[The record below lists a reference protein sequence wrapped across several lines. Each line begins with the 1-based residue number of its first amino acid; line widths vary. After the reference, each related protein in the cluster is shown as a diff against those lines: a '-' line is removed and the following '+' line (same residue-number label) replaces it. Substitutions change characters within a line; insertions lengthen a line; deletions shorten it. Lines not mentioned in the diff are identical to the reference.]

1 MWWRKIKCFYNP
13 PQHQKYL
20 VFIRK
25 LKKSFSMCVI
35 HNNVDL
41 WKLLAVC
48 IKSLKNVPNRVVD
61 ASLIIQKFDST
72 IWRPSFNSKK
82 VRYILRWL
90 YIQKSMIHPLFVSW
104 NRSKFKLT
112 EEKMYHV
119 SFLIYSMQS
128 AKTQIFL
135 TGTSSRLGHVIFL
148 YLHILNTIFGN
159 WSSYFLLP
167 FFNFFVH
174 FNQTIIS
181 IWKFLICTVKVSE
194 YVS

>member
-1 MWWRKIKCFYNP
+1 M
-13 PQHQKYL
+13 
-20 VFIRK
+20 
-25 LKKSFSMCVI
+25 
-35 HNNVDL
+35 
-41 WKLLAVC
+41 
-48 IKSLKNVPNRVVD
+48 KNVPNRVVA
-61 ASLIIQKFDST
+61 ASLIIQTFDST

-82 VRYILRWL
+82 VRYIRCSYTILRWL
-90 YIQKSMIHPLFVSW
+90 HMQISMVQPLFVSW

-119 SFLIYSMQS
+119 SFLIYSVQS
-128 AKTQIFL
+128 AKTKIFL
-135 TGTSSRLGHVIFL
+135 NGLSSRLGHVIFL